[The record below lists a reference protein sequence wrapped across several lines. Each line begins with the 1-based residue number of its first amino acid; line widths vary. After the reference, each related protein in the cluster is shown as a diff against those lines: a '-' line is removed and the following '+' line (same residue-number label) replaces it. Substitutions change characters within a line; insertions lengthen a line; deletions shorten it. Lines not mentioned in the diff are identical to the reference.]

1 MRFIKFTA
9 FLILISLVIPLNLF
23 SWISSRIEGTIVDE
37 ETGAPIINA
46 LVSLYM
52 CKSDGDREY
61 YTEEIDN
68 VPDNRVETDRN
79 GKFVF
84 NDLKNGEY
92 FLQVFKEGYA
102 AVGPRVNYDWIYEGI
117 GRLGIR
123 LNYQYMGNWSHDKP
137 GEIKRFLLKEGQIK
151 HLSIKLEKE
160 AILLVKLFEKTTA
173 GTTPRDFRIEAKHS
187 EYVDK
192 LYGNSIDG
200 EFKSKYLGEG
210 KINLR
215 IIIEAGYHDFFVDNI
230 ELKKGT
236 TTTIE
241 RTCDYT
247 IGQGIFGV
255 ITNKL
260 TGQPIVISI
269 CIQKSDYSSNL
280 FCTST
285 DKSGKFRIGGL
296 DPGKYFLD
304 IDYSDLVYE
313 YEYTEIITLSSN
325 EIKEYNKAIILK
337 EIEEWKNGLYDYR
350 L

>member
-1 MRFIKFTA
+1 MKSIKITS
-9 FLILISLVIPLNLF
+9 FLILISLVIPLNLL

-37 ETGAPIINA
+37 ETGAPIISA
-46 LVSLYM
+46 LVSLYT

-68 VPDNRVETDRN
+68 VPDNRVETDRD
-79 GKFVF
+79 GKFAF
-84 NDLKNGEY
+84 NDLKKGEY

-123 LNYQYMGNWSHDKP
+123 LNYQNQYMGNWSHDKP

-160 AILLVKLFEKTTA
+160 AVLLVKLFEKTTA

-192 LYGNSIDG
+192 IYGRSVGG

-210 KINLR
+210 KIDL
-215 IIIEAGYHDFFVDNI
+215 IIITGASYRDFHVDNI
-230 ELKKGT
+230 DLKKGT

-247 IGQGIFGV
+247 SGQGIFGL

-260 TGQPIVISI
+260 TGQPIDISI

-285 DKSGKFRIGGL
+285 DKNGKFRVGGL
-296 DPGKYFLD
+296 EPGKYIFI
-304 IDYSDLVYE
+304 IDYWDLTHKYK
-313 YEYTEIITLSSN
+313 YKEIITLNPN
-325 EIKEYNKAIILK
+325 EIKEYNKAILLQ
-337 EIEEWKNGLYDYR
+337 ERRNDD
-350 L
+350 

>member
-1 MRFIKFTA
+1 MKGIKSFVLF
-9 FLILISLVIPLNLF
+9 FLVLGIVQVNLCPLVT
-23 SWISSRIEGTIVDE
+23 SRVQGIVVDE
-37 ETGAPIINA
+37 ETGSPIINA
-46 LVSLYM
+46 LVSLYT

-61 YTEEIDN
+61 YTEESDSG
-68 VPDNRVETDRN
+68 PTNRVETDGE

-84 NDLKNGEY
+84 NDLKKGEY

-102 AVGPRVNYDWIYEGI
+102 AVGPRVNYDWIYKGI

-123 LNYQYMGNWSHDKP
+123 LNYQLKYLGNWSHDKP
-137 GEIKRFLLKEGQIK
+137 GEIERFLLKEGQIK
-151 HLSIKLEKE
+151 HFSIKLEKE
-160 AILLVKLFEKTTA
+160 AVLLVKLFEKTTD

-192 LYGNSIDG
+192 IYGKSTDG

-215 IIIEAGYHDFFVDNI
+215 IIIEAGYYDFHVDNI
-230 ELKKGT
+230 DLKKGK

-247 IGQGIFGV
+247 SGQGIFGV

-260 TGQPIVISI
+260 TGQPIDGVSI
-269 CIQKSDYSSNL
+269 WLQKSD
-280 FCTST
+280 
-285 DKSGKFRIGGL
+285 KSGDLFTAEIDRNGKYRIGGL
-296 DPGKYFLD
+296 APGKYYLD
-304 IDYSDLVYE
+304 IDYLDLVYE
-313 YEYTEIITLSSN
+313 YEYTEIITLKPN

-337 EIEEWKNGLYDYR
+337 EIEE
-350 L
+350 